1 MSIITVTTTAGTH
14 HKWRN
19 HNVKGEEANTDP
31 ICWTIV
37 GIIGVIILIR
47 GLIKTFKQQEQ

>member
-1 MSIITVTTTAGTH
+1 MAVITVTTTAGTH
-14 HKWRN
+14 HKWGN
-19 HNVKGEEANTDP
+19 HSVKGEEANTDP

-47 GLIKTFKQQEQ
+47 GLIKTFKSE